1 MSRYLWSLAGLACL
15 LLASGFM
22 DSVDYFGYS
31 WPVGFAGAGA
41 SIVGFAFCLKKGG
54 FLND

>member
-41 SIVGFAFCLKKGG
+41 AIVGFAFCLKKGG
-54 FLND
+54 WLS